1 MKRRITF
8 LTMAFFIAASA
19 IPVVAGG
26 TKEDMADEQT
36 IVVQNQKNVLH
47 VVGERPADF
56 GEGGGGGAARVP
68 EGFEEEN
75 ILKTG
80 EVQAELVVK
89 TGRLKVSGGKGK
101 RKFKLKADDGKTY
114 QIQVEEAKMEVLAEL
129 KGKNIKVRGVFYGN
143 TFLVFD
149 FILQK

>member
-1 MKRRITF
+1 
-8 LTMAFFIAASA
+8 MALIIAVSA

-36 IVVQNQKNVLH
+36 IAVQNQKNVLH
-47 VVGERPADF
+47 VVGEKPADF

-68 EGFEEEN
+68 DGFEAED
-75 ILKTG
+75 LLRTG
-80 EVQAELVVK
+80 EVKAELTVL
-89 TGRLKVSGGKGK
+89 TGKLKVSGVKDK
-101 RKFKLKADDGKTY
+101 RTFKLKADDGKTY
-114 QIQVEEAKMEVLAEL
+114 QVQVEEAKMEMLAEL
-129 KGKNIKVRGVFYGN
+129 KGKNIKARGVFYGN

>member
-1 MKRRITF
+1 MKRRRTVLAMTLF
-8 LTMAFFIAASA
+8 FTMAA

-26 TKEDMADEQT
+26 TKEDNSDEQ
-36 IVVQNQKNVLH
+36 IVQNQKNVLH

-68 EGFEEEN
+68 EGFEEEDL
-75 ILKTG
+75 LKTG
-80 EVQAELVVK
+80 EVKAELTVL
-89 TGRLKVSGGKGK
+89 TGKLKVSGGKGK
-101 RKFKLKADDGKTY
+101 RSFKLKTDDGTY
-114 QIQVEEAKMEVLAEL
+114 QVQVEDAKMEMLAEL
-129 KGKNIKVRGVFYGN
+129 KGKTIKARGVFYGK